1 MRRPSKIGR
10 YPVHALLGTGAFAVV
25 WLAEDERLHDRV
37 AIKVLAENWAER
49 LDVRQRFEQEARV
62 LRRTRSHRVV
72 EVFDIDELPDGR
84 PYFVMTYADGGS
96 LADRLQDGP
105 LPVEQALRYGV
116 ELALGVEDLHTAGVL
131 HRDVKPSNVLFRSGS
146 GEPSLLV
153 ADLGLSRELS
163 QGSRFTLPVGTAGYM
178 APEQDDPERVLDER
192 ADVYGA
198 GATIYHAL
206 TGRTPSQPPA
216 PPSSLRPG
224 LPEGTD
230 TVLLRALTANPDD
243 RWPSAAAFAE
253 ALDGLLNHSRIPAPH
268 KRIRAS
274 AVLVAAFIG
283 VLALAGFTA
292 LRWAPATQTP
302 VAQTTVTITS
312 TTTPAPESTS
322 ASPSASAIPLADKKV
337 PPTSET
343 SERTQTSNPAVPP
356 PPSQT
361 PPAAPRGT
369 LANCQ
374 HTQGSGK
381 YQSANL
387 VKQQPEGTDLGS
399 VQLCRDS
406 AQKYWA
412 YVVLHAPLPEGT
424 WANAYLE
431 LWTDGKY
438 VGAYTCW
445 RTEDGGSGF
454 VKAGQTTCWSPKIDG
469 SDARH
474 TFLARAK
481 VCRSPHPSETDC
493 YASSQTARLR

>member
-96 LADRLQDGP
+96 LADRLEDGP
-105 LPVEQALRYGV
+105 LPVEQALRYGA
-116 ELALGVEDLHTAGVL
+116 ELALGVADLHTAGVL
-131 HRDVKPSNVLFRSGS
+131 HRDVKPSNVLFRTGS
-146 GEPSLLV
+146 GDPALLV
-153 ADLGLSRELS
+153 ADLGLSRELA

-178 APEQDDPERVLDER
+178 APEQDDPEHVLDER

-206 TGRTPSQPPA
+206 TGQTPSQPPA
-216 PPSSLRPG
+216 PPSGLRGG

-230 TVLLRALTANPDD
+230 AVLLRALAANPDD
-243 RWPSAAAFAE
+243 RWPTATAFAAE
-253 ALDGLLNHSRIPAPH
+253 LDGMLTRAPVPPPR
-268 KRIRAS
+268 KRIRTS

-283 VLALAGFTA
+283 VLTLAGFTA
-292 LRWAPATQTP
+292 LRWMPATQSP
-302 VAQTTVTITS
+302 AAQTTVTITS
-312 TTTPAPESTS
+312 TTTPAPESTG
-322 ASPSASAIPLADKKV
+322 ASPSASAIPLADRKV
-337 PPTSET
+337 PPTSDRAPT
-343 SERTQTSNPAVPP
+343 SSPTVAPP
-356 PPSQT
+356 LPSQA
-361 PPAAPRGT
+361 PPAAPSAK
-369 LANCQ
+369 LPNCR
-374 HTQGSGK
+374 HTQGSGVF
-381 YQSANL
+381 QSANH
-387 VKQQPEGTDLGS
+387 VQSQPENAELGS

-424 WANAYLE
+424 WANAYLD

-438 VGAYTCW
+438 VGTSTCW

-454 VKAGQTTCWSPKIDG
+454 VKAGQATCWSPKIDG
-469 SDARH
+469 SDSRH

-493 YASSQTARLR
+493 YAGSQTTRLR